1 MKTLTGNTRL
11 AFLFFFASH
20 IPATICIDL
29 QALFPGL
36 YPKFLKD
43 LLTWY
48 TEFFNDDLMRA
59 PHDTWFRA
67 IVSGE
72 LLFQLPF
79 FVIAVHV
86 LLHSEKYSGKGWFR
100 SMCTVY
106 GSHTSTTL
114 LPILVC
120 HCVNE
125 NATVLEKC
133 MVTSIYLPYLI
144 FPLWLTYI
152 SVVSDDIFGCKTVKR
167 HSD

>member
-1 MKTLTGNTRL
+1 MKTLTGKTRL
-11 AFLFFFASH
+11 AFLCFFASH

-29 QALFPGL
+29 QALFPEI
-36 YPKFLKD
+36 YPTALKD
-43 LLTWY
+43 LLVWY
-48 TEFFNDDLMRA
+48 TESFNDDLMRS

-67 IVSGE
+67 IVAGE

-79 FVIAVHV
+79 FFIAVHV
-86 LLHSEKYSGKGWFR
+86 LLHSDKYNGKGWFR

-106 GSHTSTTL
+106 GAHTSTTL

-120 HCVNE
+120 HCVNK
-125 NATVLEKC
+125 NATVIEKC

-152 SVVSDDIFGCKTVKR
+152 SVVSDDMFGSKTVKR
-167 HSD
+167 HGD